1 MSAQLQ
7 LVNASVAS
15 FGKTLFP
22 WTIVRVSEVEHSVAD
37 FFYEDIKPRISDS
50 APKCELLSAQVGQE
64 KNSLD
69 NVDFSVP
76 IIAVISSFGRYLK
89 YSVTILQTASSSEA
103 ATTSLSSS
111 ALSQSA
117 DCVLLSTVIQPADQ
131 KTMKDKLFNDILQ
144 LLISVNVHIRIN
156 EIPIMKKLI
165 VLLRNVFWHID
176 GHHYVF
182 EQRAMAIP
190 AFFSSFTGYNCPEWS
205 KHRKRLTQNMSSDAL
220 QEFALELSTILHLGF
235 WERPDWVELKS
246 HFYSLLIS
254 LFSYAEYLVQKNKR
268 VKRDHL
274 ASTPVRELSEHLH
287 MKYIAPSSFESTS
300 TSSLLPSLKAI
311 EKDLCEWQF
320 YQISC
325 ITHLLPSDRLQR
337 HRVVNSIVTHGVSF
351 PCMMLVYAPGSNIGN
366 FHFMWKLPS
375 DVEVVECFQRSQSA
389 VEEAKKKIPKF
400 HSRAMRSALF
410 QKFGRVSSGVKPSV
424 LRFFYKELTGKK
436 CIHDF
441 QL

>member
-22 WTIVRVSEVEHSVAD
+22 WTIVRVSDVEHSVAD

-50 APKCELLSAQVGQE
+50 APKCELVSAQVGQE

-117 DCVLLSTVIQPADQ
+117 DCVLISTVIQPADQ
-131 KTMKDKLFNDILQ
+131 KTMKDKLFNDIPQ

-176 GHHYVF
+176 GHYHVF
-182 EQRAMAIP
+182 EQWAMAIL
-190 AFFSSFTGYNCPEWS
+190 AFFSSFTGYNCPS
-205 KHRKRLTQNMSSDAL
+205 
-220 QEFALELSTILHLGF
+220 
-235 WERPDWVELKS
+235 
-246 HFYSLLIS
+246 
-254 LFSYAEYLVQKNKR
+254 
-268 VKRDHL
+268 
-274 ASTPVRELSEHLH
+274 
-287 MKYIAPSSFESTS
+287 
-300 TSSLLPSLKAI
+300 
-311 EKDLCEWQF
+311 
-320 YQISC
+320 
-325 ITHLLPSDRLQR
+325 
-337 HRVVNSIVTHGVSF
+337 
-351 PCMMLVYAPGSNIGN
+351 
-366 FHFMWKLPS
+366 
-375 DVEVVECFQRSQSA
+375 
-389 VEEAKKKIPKF
+389 
-400 HSRAMRSALF
+400 
-410 QKFGRVSSGVKPSV
+410 
-424 LRFFYKELTGKK
+424 
-436 CIHDF
+436 
-441 QL
+441 